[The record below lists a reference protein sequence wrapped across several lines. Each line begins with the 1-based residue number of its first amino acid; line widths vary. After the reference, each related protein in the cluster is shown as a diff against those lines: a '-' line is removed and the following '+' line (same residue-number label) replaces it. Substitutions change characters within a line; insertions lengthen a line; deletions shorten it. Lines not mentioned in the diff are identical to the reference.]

1 MSYAIIGSG
10 AIGTAIARQFAR
22 SETSVLVANSRG
34 AASVAPLVAELGA
47 NIVPAEVADAVMAD
61 MVILAVPYEAA
72 FDVLE
77 ASDDWTGRIV
87 VDATNALDYSDFS
100 PLDLGGRPSI
110 EILAE
115 AAPGA
120 HFVKGFNH
128 NWARVLGREPT
139 DHSGGSR
146 VLFVSGNDSRSKAS
160 VIVLMTSMGFTPI
173 DLGRTDEGGILSQF
187 GGPLT
192 QKSLISQ
199 SQGGASAPE
208 MDLINP

>member
-1 MSYAIIGSG
+1 MNYAIIGSG

-22 SETSVLVANSRG
+22 IETSVLVANSRG
-34 AASVAPLVAELGA
+34 PETVAALAAELGSD
-47 NIVPAEVADAVMAD
+47 IIPAEVADAVKAD

-72 FDVLE
+72 FDVLD
-77 ASDDWTGRIV
+77 AGGDWTGRIV

-115 AAPGA
+115 VAPGA

-139 DHSGGSR
+139 DHHGGSR
-146 VLFVSGNDSRSKAS
+146 VLFVSGNDSNSKAA
-160 VIVLMTSMGFTPI
+160 VIALMAKMGFAPI
-173 DLGRTDEGGILSQF
+173 DLGRTDGGGLLSQF

-192 QKSLISQ
+192 TRSLISQ
-199 SQGGASAPE
+199 AQGGASAPE
-208 MDLINP
+208 MDLLNP

>member
-1 MSYAIIGSG
+1 MTYAIIGSG

-22 SETSVLVANSRG
+22 IETTVLVANSRG
-34 AASVAPLVAELGA
+34 PGSVAALAEELGSS
-47 NIVPAEVADAVMAD
+47 IVPTELAEAVQAD

-72 FDVLE
+72 FDVFK
-77 ASDDWTGRIV
+77 AGSDWTGRIV

-128 NWARVLGREPT
+128 NWARVLGREPS
-139 DHSGGSR
+139 DHNGGSR
-146 VLFVSGNDSRSKAS
+146 VLFVSGNDSDSKAA
-160 VIVLMTSMGFTPI
+160 VVALMTRMGFTPI
-173 DLGRTDEGGILSQF
+173 DLGRTAEGGLLSQF

-199 SQGGASAPE
+199 AQGGASAPE
-208 MDLINP
+208 MDLLNP